1 MINKKGVDKVRY
13 LHIMSNDKF
22 EGPCIEFLARNFDIN
37 EHIFVFIGELKHNKY
52 IEEKYKNNILKIK
65 NKKDIVN
72 ILRFIK
78 STYKS
83 KKIFLHGL
91 FYEKIVQFL
100 FFQPWLLKKCNWV
113 IWGGDLYFYQKPK
126 ITIKQKVYEFMRA
139 FCIKKFNGLITYIRG
154 DYELAKKWYR
164 IKGKYYECFM
174 YPSNLYKEIDF
185 FNNKNRDE
193 KIYIQIGNSADP
205 SNNHKE
211 IIEKIRKYRNENIE
225 IICPLSYGNKEYAEE
240 IKKLGE
246 SIFGNKFI
254 ALMDFIPFEEYINI
268 LGKIDIAIFNH
279 KRQQAMGNTITLLG
293 LGKKVYLRND
303 VTQWKLFYDLGIKV
317 YSVEDFNIKKIDNE
331 IRLKNKEIV
340 KKYFSEENLIKQL
353 RKIFK

>member
-1 MINKKGVDKVRY
+1 MLGKTSQTFPFIDFVQSNFNKDEHFFVLLGVDTKDKDRIQNDRY
-13 LHIMSNDKF
+13 IISISK
-22 EGPCIEFLARNFDIN
+22 
-37 EHIFVFIGELKHNKY
+37 
-52 IEEKYKNNILKIK
+52 EEKSVFKL
-65 NKKDIVN
+65 
-72 ILRFIK
+72 L
-78 STYKS
+78 
-83 KKIFLHGL
+83 KKIVVLILLFLRNRKIILHSL
-91 FYEKIVQFL
+91 FSKQLVGFL
-100 FFQPWLLKKCNWV
+100 FINPWFLKKCNWV